1 MRRRKLG
8 ATNEDVDV
16 DAFSEVSAVKGSTAF
31 FIARWWGSQF
41 LR

>member
-8 ATNEDVDV
+8 AAIEGVGAVACVN
-16 DAFSEVSAVKGSTAF
+16 VSGVEGSTAF